1 MLATHKPLENVTAAD
16 VMSRDLV
23 VVPANMALRSAAHL
37 LAQTHITGAPVVNDE
52 GVCVGVISTTDFVR
66 RVEEEPHDQSL
77 ESENGCVCSDWQ
89 VIELS
94 QPLEDTVCNYMT
106 PDPVMANPDTR
117 LAELAAM
124 MVEVHIHRVVI
135 VDQHRRPQGIVSST
149 DILAALARR
158 TKATV
163 GV

>member
-1 MLATHKPLENVTAAD
+1 MLATHKPLEDVTAAD

-23 VVPANMALRSAAHL
+23 VVPVNMALRSAAHL
-37 LAQTHITGAPVVNDE
+37 LSQTHITGAPVVNEE

-66 RVEEEPHDQSL
+66 RVEEEPHGLAPERD
-77 ESENGCVCSDWQ
+77 NGCVCSDWQ

-94 QPLEDTVCNYMT
+94 QPLEDSVCNYMT
-106 PDPVMANPDTR
+106 PDPVMATPDTR
-117 LAELAAM
+117 LGELAAM
-124 MVEVHIHRVVI
+124 MVEAHIHRVLI
-135 VDQHRRPQGIVSST
+135 VDAHRRPQGIVSST

-158 TKATV
+158 TNATF